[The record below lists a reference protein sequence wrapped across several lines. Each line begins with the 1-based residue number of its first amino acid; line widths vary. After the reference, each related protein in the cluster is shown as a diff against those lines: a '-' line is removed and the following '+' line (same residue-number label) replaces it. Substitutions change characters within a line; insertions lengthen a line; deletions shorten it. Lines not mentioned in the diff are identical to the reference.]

1 MTSDTMNAIRALLAA
16 DRTVTDAQIENVLRA
31 CRATTPKRKLITAKQ
46 AMEILDVSRPTLR
59 SYAQS
64 GLLHQINFSSRK
76 ARFDEQDVL
85 DLAWR
90 GNPLFGYNP
99 AEPETI
105 TA

>member
-1 MTSDTMNAIRALLAA
+1 MTAIRTLLTA
-16 DRTVTDAQIENVLRA
+16 DRTVTDAQVESVLRA
-31 CRATTPKRKLITAKQ
+31 CRTTTPKRKLITAKQ

-76 ARFDEQDVL
+76 ARFDEQEVL
-85 DLAWR
+85 ELAWR
-90 GNPLFGYNP
+90 GNPLLGYGP
-99 AEPETI
+99 AEPEII